1 MFVTV
6 NHIPAPGDAGPAL
19 EARFRQR
26 QRLVD
31 GLPGFRSFE
40 LLRPRGDGEYLVMT
54 SWATRADFD
63 AWRTTP
69 QQRQVRPAQAGHLSH
84 ADMAS
89 WPSFHESTAERYG
102 EAWPPSGEVS
112 MTIEPIAEP
121 PRQLALDEGCLSAQV
136 LRTVDGSWSGDD
148 ENGPASRAADGSEYL
163 LVRRWAGQPSDSAA
177 SYDILQPSYA
187 ALTSTR

>member
-6 NHIPAPGDAGPAL
+6 NHIPAPGDGGPAL

-31 GLPGFRSFE
+31 QLPGFRAFE

-54 SWATRADFD
+54 SWESRADFD

-69 QQRQVRPAQAGHLSH
+69 QQRPVRPAQAGHLSH

-89 WPSFHESTAERYG
+89 WPSFHETTV
-102 EAWPPSGEVS
+102 EAYADEWPPRRETAI
-112 MTIEPIAEP
+112 TIERVDEP
-121 PRQLALDEGCLSAQV
+121 PRQLVLDEGCVSAQV
-136 LRTVDGSWSGDD
+136 LRLVEGEWSDTIGS
-148 ENGPASRAADGSEYL
+148 PYL
-163 LVRRWAGQPSDSAA
+163 LVRRWSVSPPVSAPA
-177 SYDILQPSYA
+177 YDILQPSYA
-187 ALTSTR
+187 ALTSSR